1 MNNDNKFN
9 EYDNTS
15 SSNMYYQYNNTQN
28 SMQAKKKS
36 SSIKRTMIIA
46 VVLCSVFSLILGLT
60 GGFVA
65 SRYYL
70 KTADLTAITDNSETP
85 SLEAVNTETPDNTE
99 SIYTTSN
106 AVKSYETVADI
117 YAATVDAVVGI
128 EVEVEVTSGWS
139 TYTSTASGSGVII
152 SSDGYIITNNHVING
167 ALSIVVYLNNGES
180 YTAKLVGLDVQL
192 DIALLKIKATGLS
205 YMEIG
210 NSDKVVVGDLVLVIG
225 NPLGYL
231 NESLTVGYISGL
243 EREITLENEAMVLL
257 QTDASVNPGNSGG
270 ALINTS
276 GELIGII
283 NAKSYGEEIEGIGF
297 AIPINDIKDILD
309 DIAAYGYVKGRPYLG
324 VSLGDI
330 TADQVSWYNM
340 MYDMD
345 LTDAG
350 TYIGTVGEGSAA
362 ENAGLKTWDRVVSFD
377 GVEVTDSVQLK
388 TLVDECEVGQS
399 VEIVIVR
406 GGTTMTLSIIMGEEI
421 PDTAD

>member
-1 MNNDNKFN
+1 MNNDNKYN

-15 SSNMYYQYNNTQN
+15 SSNMYYQYNNTLN
-28 SMQAKKKS
+28 SMQAKKKNS
-36 SSIKRTMIIA
+36 SVKRTMIIA

-70 KTADLTAITDNSETP
+70 QTADITDIAGNSETP
-85 SLEAVNTETPDNTE
+85 SLEAETVETSDNTD
-99 SIYTTSN
+99 SIYTTSDIG
-106 AVKSYETVADI
+106 KSYDTVADI

-128 EVEVEVTSGWS
+128 EVEMEVTSGWS

-152 SSDGYIITNNHVING
+152 SSDGYIVTNNHVING
-167 ALSIVVYLNNGES
+167 ASSIVVYLNNGES
-180 YTAKLVGLDVQL
+180 YTAELVGLDVQL

-205 YMEIG
+205 FMEIG
-210 NSDKVVVGDLVLVIG
+210 DSDTVVVGDLVLVIG

-270 ALINTS
+270 ALINTK

-297 AIPINDIKDILD
+297 AIPINDVKDILD
-309 DIAAYGYVKGRPYLG
+309 DIVAYGYVKGRPYLG

-330 TADQVSWYNM
+330 TADQISWYNM
-340 MYDMD
+340 MYDME

-350 TYIGTVGEGSAA
+350 TYIGVVGEGSAA
-362 ENAGLKTWDRVVSFD
+362 ETAGLKAWDRVVSFN
-377 GVEVTDSVQLK
+377 GTEVTGGAQLK
-388 TLVDECEVGQS
+388 SLVDECEVGQS

-406 GGTTMTLSIIMGEEI
+406 AGTTMTLSIIMGEEI

>member
-36 SSIKRTMIIA
+36 SSAKRTMIIA
-46 VVLCSVFSLILGLT
+46 VVLCSVFSLIMGLT

-70 KTADLTAITDNSETP
+70 KTADLTAITENSETP
-85 SLEAVNTETPDNTE
+85 SLEALNTETESPDNTE
-99 SIYTTSN
+99 SVYTTSN
-106 AVKSYETVADI
+106 TVKSYETVADI

-128 EVEVEVTSGWS
+128 EVEVTSGWS

-152 SSDGYIITNNHVING
+152 SADGYIITNNHVIDG
-167 ALSIVVYLNNGES
+167 ALSITVYLNNGVS
-180 YTAKLVGLDVQL
+180 YEAQLVGLDVQL
-192 DIALLKIKATGLS
+192 DIALLKIKATGLT

-210 NSDKVVVGDLVLVIG
+210 DSDQVVVGDLVLVIG

-270 ALINTS
+270 ALISTS

-297 AIPINDIKDILD
+297 AIPINDVKDILD
-309 DIAAYGYVKGRPYLG
+309 DIVAYGYVKGRPYLG

-340 MYDMD
+340 MYDTD

-362 ENAGLKTWDRVVSFD
+362 ETAGLKTWDRVVSFNE
-377 GVEVTDSVQLK
+377 VEVTDSAQLK

-406 GGTTMTLSIIMGEEI
+406 AGTTMILNIIMGEEI

>member
-1 MNNDNKFN
+1 MNYDNKYN

-15 SSNMYYQYNNTQN
+15 SSNMYYQYNNTLN
-28 SMQAKKKS
+28 SMQSKKKNS
-36 SSIKRTMIIA
+36 SVKRTMIIA

-70 KTADLTAITDNSETP
+70 QTADTTKIADASATP
-85 SLEAVNTETPDNTE
+85 SLEADNTE
-99 SIYTTSN
+99 SIYTTSDIG
-106 AVKSYETVADI
+106 KSYNTVSDI

-128 EVEVEVTSGWS
+128 EVEMEVTSGWS

-152 SSDGYIITNNHVING
+152 SSDGYIVTNNHVING
-167 ALSIVVYLNNGES
+167 ASKIVVYLNDGES
-180 YTAKLVGLDVQL
+180 YDAELVGLDVQL
-192 DIALLKIKATGLS
+192 DIALLKIKATGLK
-205 YMEIG
+205 YMELG
-210 NSDKVVVGDLVLVIG
+210 DSDTVVVGDLVLVIG

-243 EREITLENEAMVLL
+243 QREITLEGEAMVLL

-270 ALINTS
+270 ALINTK

-283 NAKSYGEEIEGIGF
+283 NAKSYGDEIEGIGF
-297 AIPINDIKDILD
+297 AIPINDVKDILD
-309 DIAAYGYVKGRPYLG
+309 DIVAYGYVKGRPYLG

-330 TADQVSWYNM
+330 TADQISWYNM

-345 LTDAG
+345 LKEAG
-350 TYIGTVGEGSAA
+350 TYIGVVGEGSAA
-362 ENAGLKTWDRVVSFD
+362 EAAGIKVWDRVVSFN
-377 GVEVTDSVQLK
+377 GTEVTSGAQLK
-388 TLVDECEVGQS
+388 SLVDECEVGQS
-399 VEIVIVR
+399 VEIVISR
-406 GGTTMTLSIIMGEEI
+406 AGTTMTMTVVMGEEV